1 MEYFDFDYTPNEI
14 TSDMFLSEVPVSLMK
29 ENIIAQFED
38 PLEFRKKDHITTF
51 ISMYRYSKENVDA
64 YEDEELDSIIELRD
78 DFYAF
83 MRRMFKNYLGI
94 GFVDFDDLSEE
105 EQDNL
110 IHFTY
115 RFFLMNIK
123 KNFTC
128 FIINYINDHKSMF
141 ENDGDKMKDV
151 TTLSFKKEVTDPE
164 DISILGNLSSIIDE
178 ILSQDIDLDLFF
190 DTCDNESTL
199 ETRFVSKAY
208 DDAKITGNF
217 IQPYID
223 MIDSDFKSGIESKIR
238 NKILKKYKKK

>member
-128 FIINYINDHKSMF
+128 FIKQKGMSLFY
-141 ENDGDKMKDV
+141 

>member
-1 MEYFDFDYTPNEI
+1 
-14 TSDMFLSEVPVSLMK
+14 
-29 ENIIAQFED
+29 
-38 PLEFRKKDHITTF
+38 
-51 ISMYRYSKENVDA
+51 
-64 YEDEELDSIIELRD
+64 
-78 DFYAF
+78 
-83 MRRMFKNYLGI
+83 
-94 GFVDFDDLSEE
+94 
-105 EQDNL
+105 
-110 IHFTY
+110 
-115 RFFLMNIK
+115 
-123 KNFTC
+123 
-128 FIINYINDHKSMF
+128 MF